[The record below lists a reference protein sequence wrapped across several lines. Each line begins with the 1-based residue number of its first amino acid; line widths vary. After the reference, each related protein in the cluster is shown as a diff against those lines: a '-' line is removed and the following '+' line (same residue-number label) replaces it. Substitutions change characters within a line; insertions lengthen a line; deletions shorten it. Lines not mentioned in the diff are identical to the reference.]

1 MENVWPKRLR
11 KSREAANL
19 NQKEA
24 AKKFDITNYQLSR
37 YENGHSNP
45 DPDLISKFA
54 DLYEVS
60 ADYLLGRTD
69 DPTPEQPSIFFYGGE
84 ISEDEQEHLEEELR
98 IYRKRKQQWLE
109 QREKDKE

>member
-69 DPTPEQPSIFFYGGE
+69 DPTPEQPSIFFRDGE
-84 ISEDEQEHLEEELR
+84 ISEDEEEYLEEMLKQFREA
-98 IYRKRKQQWLE
+98 KRKWE
-109 QREKDKE
+109 EGRK